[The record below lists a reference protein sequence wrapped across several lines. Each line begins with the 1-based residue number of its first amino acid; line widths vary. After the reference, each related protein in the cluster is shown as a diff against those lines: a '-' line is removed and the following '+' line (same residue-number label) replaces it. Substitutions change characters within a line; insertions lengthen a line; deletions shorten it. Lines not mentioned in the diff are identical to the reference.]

1 MIAYGMYYRKF
12 IESFFLNSL
21 LRKFIKTNLKHY
33 LLYLKIHFWFKI
45 VITYGCFSLKFTLVF
60 KKRCRL
66 LVWRSSLSDSHTVC
80 TGTNLRMLMWSI
92 IRCLESGCSLYQF
105 QWMFVKSLST
115 QDDFLMRVLSFKK
128 RERISHIH
136 EHR

>member
-80 TGTNLRMLMWSI
+80 TTLNVVGSNPIWDKLKDVNVIYNSLFRIWVFFVSVSMNVCKVPLDPGWFPNAGI
-92 IRCLESGCSLYQF
+92 IF
-105 QWMFVKSLST
+105 
-115 QDDFLMRVLSFKK
+115 
-128 RERISHIH
+128 
-136 EHR
+136 